1 MNKYLLTVIGYV
13 CEDDCPD
20 IVLAMSDIIDS
31 ENVKFLHNPNSFMIC
46 FESSVEKSNIF
57 CYLRDILFDISD
69 TYILSVID
77 DNSTVSIPKSVGEFI
92 FDLNSAGEFTLNLT
106 KQEYDEDDDD
116 DDVELIELLRQKM
129 GKEYQKPSLDC
140 LLDKIS
146 QKGLNSLTQFEK
158 QSLESYSKN

>member
-1 MNKYLLTVIGYV
+1 MTKYLLIVIGNV
-13 CEDDCPD
+13 SEDDCPD

-31 ENVKFLHNPNSFMIC
+31 ENVKFLHNTNSFMVC

-69 TYILSVID
+69 IYILSVID
-77 DNSTVSIPKSVGEFI
+77 DDSTVSIPKSVREFI
-92 FDLNSAGEFTLNLT
+92 FDLNSASEVTLNLT

-116 DDVELIELLRQKM
+116 TELIELLRQRM
-129 GKEYQKPSLDC
+129 GKEYQKPSLDF

>member
-1 MNKYLLTVIGYV
+1 MTKYLLTVIGNV
-13 CEDDCPD
+13 NEDDCPD

-31 ENVKFLHNPNSFMIC
+31 ENVKFLHSPNSYMVC

-57 CYLRDILFDISD
+57 CYLQEILFDISD

-77 DNSTVSIPKSVGEFI
+77 DNSTVSIPKSASEFI
-92 FDLNSAGEFTLNLT
+92 FDLNSSGDFTINLA
-106 KQEYDEDDDD
+106 KQDYDEDDDD
-116 DDVELIELLRQKM
+116 TELIELLRQRM
-129 GKEYQKPSLDC
+129 GKEYQKPSLDF

>member
-1 MNKYLLTVIGYV
+1 MTKYLLTVIGNV
-13 CEDDCPD
+13 SEDDCPD

-31 ENVKFLHNPNSFMIC
+31 ENVKFLHNPNSFMVC

-69 TYILSVID
+69 IYILSVID
-77 DNSTVSIPKSVGEFI
+77 DDSTVLIPKSVREFI
-92 FDLNSAGEFTLNLT
+92 FDLNSASEVTLNLT

-116 DDVELIELLRQKM
+116 IELIELLRQKM
-129 GKEYQKPSLDC
+129 GKEYQKPSLDF

-146 QKGLNSLTQFEK
+146 QKGLSSLTQFEK
-158 QSLESYSKN
+158 QSLDSYSKN

>member
-1 MNKYLLTVIGYV
+1 MTKYLLIVIGNV
-13 CEDDCPD
+13 SEDDCPD

-31 ENVKFLHNPNSFMIC
+31 ENVKFLHNPNSFMVC

-69 TYILSVID
+69 IYILSVID
-77 DNSTVSIPKSVGEFI
+77 DDSTVSIPKSVREFI
-92 FDLNSAGEFTLNLT
+92 FDLNSAGEFTINLA
-106 KQEYDEDDDD
+106 KQDYDEDDDD
-116 DDVELIELLRQKM
+116 NELIELLRQRM
-129 GKEYQKPSLDC
+129 GKEYQKPSLDF

>member
-1 MNKYLLTVIGYV
+1 MTKYLLTVIGNV
-13 CEDDCPD
+13 NEDDCPD

-31 ENVKFLHNPNSFMIC
+31 ENVKFLHSPNSYMVC

-57 CYLRDILFDISD
+57 CYLQDILFDISD
-69 TYILSVID
+69 TYILSVIN
-77 DNSTVSIPKSVGEFI
+77 DNSTVSIPKSASEFI
-92 FDLNSAGEFTLNLT
+92 FDLNSAGEFTINLT
-106 KQEYDEDDDD
+106 KQDYDEDDDD
-116 DDVELIELLRQKM
+116 TELIELLRQRM
-129 GKEYQKPSLDC
+129 GKEYQKPSLDF